1 MPVDGYGHPNAPVA
15 YMGPPPVGSNDTAP
29 MATVAYSR
37 LETPATDRPATTP
50 YVQSTARVRD
60 TATDQQ
66 PTTPHVRSAMATK
79 VVDPVDQHQT
89 KRKAKEAT
97 TQAAK
102 RSRTLASNRPSPGS
116 CDTVVDSILWSTPPY
131 VPCKDSKIEESSV
144 PKAKQSRKPRSK
156 AWTSRMLA
164 ELGTLIQKSVPWGEF
179 AEKNGKTLE
188 DVLETYS
195 IVVSMPLLEF
205 AERGEKRIAQK
216 KFKDMRQKYKKM
228 EKDAARIAND
238 QAKTAAEDHFR
249 VKKKNQSKEI
259 ERSSSRP
266 GASGSTILQTAAKS
280 NRSCKIHAE
289 KSAQAFLRV
298 STDQTSVKA
307 T

>member
-1 MPVDGYGHPNAPVA
+1 MPVDGYGPSTAPIA
-15 YMGPPPVGSNDTAP
+15 YMGPPPVGSDDTAP
-29 MATVAYSR
+29 MATVAYR
-37 LETPATDRPATTP
+37 GVETTATDRPTTTP
-50 YVQSTARVRD
+50 HVQSTARART
-60 TATDQQ
+60 TATDQP
-66 PTTPHVRSAMATK
+66 PTTPHVRSAMETK

-89 KRKAKEAT
+89 KRKAKEAI
-97 TQAAK
+97 AKVAK
-102 RSRTLASNRPSPGS
+102 RSRTLALNRPSPGN

-131 VPCKDSKIEESSV
+131 IPCKDSKIEESSV

-164 ELGTLIQKSVPWGEF
+164 ELGTLIQASVPWAEF

-195 IVVSMPLLEF
+195 IVVSMPLLVF

-216 KFKDMRQKYKKM
+216 KFRDMRQKYKKM
-228 EKDAARIAND
+228 EKDAVRIAND

-249 VKKKNQSKEI
+249 VKKKGQSKEI

-266 GASGSTILQTAAKS
+266 GASGNTILQTVAKS
-280 NRSCKIHAE
+280 NRTGKI
-289 KSAQAFLRV
+289 QAVKPVQASMSVF
-298 STDQTSVKA
+298 TD
-307 T
+307 